1 LNKIPKADAA
11 DFFFALDKDLDVNG
25 KFPVELVEGF
35 QGLEVDMNLAL
46 VVGRAATINVA
57 VADGGL
63 KGGRSPKV
71 QRLGGLD
78 IIVAIKKDGRF
89 AGSFEGFGINER
101 VKIGGDNFDV
111 FEASGTETIGN
122 PVGAAF
128 DVGFM
133 FAFGTDRRNTEEIV
147 KLVQM
152 LLAATFDKFSKV
164 HIWASG
170 TTVRS
175 IDIST

>member
-1 LNKIPKADAA
+1 MNEIPKADAA
-11 DFFFALDKDLDVNG
+11 DFFLTFDENLNVDG
-25 KFPVELVEGF
+25 KSSVELVERF
-35 QGLEVDMNLAL
+35 QGLKVDMNLAL
-46 VVGRAATINVA
+46 VVGRAAPVDVA

-175 IDIST
+175 VDLRT

>member
-11 DFFFALDKDLDVNG
+11 DFFFALDEDLDVNG

-35 QGLEVDMNLAL
+35 QCLEVDMNLAL
-46 VVGRAATINVA
+46 VVGRAATIDVA

-101 VKIGGDNFDV
+101 VEIGGDNLDG
-111 FEASGTETIGN
+111 FEARGTKAIGN

-128 DVGFM
+128 DVAFM

-164 HIWASG
+164 HIWAQG
-170 TTVRS
+170 QLLGPL
-175 IDIST
+175 I

>member
-1 LNKIPKADAA
+1 
-11 DFFFALDKDLDVNG
+11 
-25 KFPVELVEGF
+25 
-35 QGLEVDMNLAL
+35 M
-46 VVGRAATINVA
+46 
-57 VADGGL
+57 
-63 KGGRSPKV
+63 
-71 QRLGGLD
+71 
-78 IIVAIKKDGRF
+78 AIKKDGRF
-89 AGSFEGFGINER
+89 AGSFEGFSINER
-101 VKIGGDNFDV
+101 VKIGGDNLDGL
-111 FEASGTETIGN
+111 EARGTKAIGN

-133 FAFGTDRRNTEEIV
+133 FAFGADRRNTEKIV

-175 IDIST
+175 VDIST

>member
-1 LNKIPKADAA
+1 LNEIPEADAA
-11 DFFFALDKDLDVNG
+11 DFLLAFDENLDVDG
-25 KFPVELVEGF
+25 KFSVELVERFEGF
-35 QGLEVDMNLAL
+35 EVDMTRAF
-46 VVGRAATINVA
+46 VVSCAASIDVA

-78 IIVAIKKDGRF
+78 IIVAIKKDGGL

-111 FEASGTETIGN
+111 FEARGTKAIGN
-122 PVGAAF
+122 PVGAAL

-133 FAFGTDRRNTEEIV
+133 FTFGTDGRNAEEIV

-152 LLAATFDKFSKV
+152 LVAATFDKFSKV
-164 HIWASG
+164 HYVGLRHNCS
-170 TTVRS
+170 VRN
-175 IDIST
+175 IST